1 MKRIKLSV
9 ITLLAALLL
18 AGCGNKI
25 AKLTNGNDVLIQ
37 FGDTKITKDDL
48 YHSMLTTDGG
58 YTVINMANKMIVNLE
73 IETTDELVAEAQEQI
88 DTYKAT
94 LTDDWQTSLEK
105 LGFENEEQLFE
116 QILSS
121 IKATKLVSKYVD
133 ENFDT
138 LVEEYAPLMAK
149 MIFIKYQDNDIEKG
163 KNEATLAIAEIQAG
177 ANFEDV
183 AAKYSI
189 SITLANENLY
199 TRYSEIDYN
208 VLQYLLTVTEP
219 TLSPPIENSNSSGV
233 YIVQVTKTNIEQVK
247 EAFTEFLTS
256 DDTFTAKSNN
266 YYFEKHNFT
275 IYDVK
280 TFEFIKTN
288 YPSYLPVKK

>member
-94 LTDDWQTSLEK
+94 LTDDWQHL
-105 LGFENEEQLFE
+105 
-116 QILSS
+116 
-121 IKATKLVSKYVD
+121 
-133 ENFDT
+133 
-138 LVEEYAPLMAK
+138 
-149 MIFIKYQDNDIEKG
+149 
-163 KNEATLAIAEIQAG
+163 
-177 ANFEDV
+177 
-183 AAKYSI
+183 
-189 SITLANENLY
+189 
-199 TRYSEIDYN
+199 
-208 VLQYLLTVTEP
+208 
-219 TLSPPIENSNSSGV
+219 
-233 YIVQVTKTNIEQVK
+233 
-247 EAFTEFLTS
+247 
-256 DDTFTAKSNN
+256 
-266 YYFEKHNFT
+266 
-275 IYDVK
+275 
-280 TFEFIKTN
+280 
-288 YPSYLPVKK
+288 

>member
-149 MIFIKYQDNDIEKG
+149 
-163 KNEATLAIAEIQAG
+163 
-177 ANFEDV
+177 
-183 AAKYSI
+183 
-189 SITLANENLY
+189 
-199 TRYSEIDYN
+199 
-208 VLQYLLTVTEP
+208 
-219 TLSPPIENSNSSGV
+219 
-233 YIVQVTKTNIEQVK
+233 
-247 EAFTEFLTS
+247 
-256 DDTFTAKSNN
+256 
-266 YYFEKHNFT
+266 
-275 IYDVK
+275 
-280 TFEFIKTN
+280 
-288 YPSYLPVKK
+288 